1 MAGRGEHQEA
11 FPVVKNSGSFA
22 YFQGDF
28 VPFEDAKVSVM
39 THALSYGTGVFEGI
53 RGYWN
58 EQRETLY
65 ILKLREHY
73 VRFLQN
79 TKMMS
84 IQVPHTADELC
95 DITVR
100 MLEMNDFRE
109 DAYIRP
115 LAFKASLQIGVSM
128 EGVSDGFTVFAAPF
142 GNYVDTDRG
151 LAVCVSSWRRTSD
164 NAIPPRA
171 KVTGNYANTA
181 LIKNE
186 AVVNGYDEAI
196 VLTETGHVAEG
207 SAENIFLV
215 RHGELITPVVSD
227 NILEG
232 ITRVIISDLAETHL
246 GIRTVQ
252 RTVARSE
259 LYIADEI
266 FLTGTGAQI
275 APVTSVD
282 RHPIGTGRVGPIA
295 GELQRMYMNAVHGRL
310 PEYMD
315 WLTPIA
321 VRTPIAATA

>member
-1 MAGRGEHQEA
+1 VSVSPRY
-11 FPVVKNSGSFA
+11 A
-22 YFQGDF
+22 YFDGRF

-53 RGYWN
+53 RAYWN
-58 EQRETLY
+58 ADKGTLY
-65 ILKLREHY
+65 VVQPREHFL
-73 VRFLQN
+73 RFIQN
-79 TKMMS
+79 TRMMS
-84 IQVPHTADELC
+84 IHVPHSVEELC
-95 DITVR
+95 DLTVR
-100 MLEMNDFRE
+100 LLEVNEFRE

-115 LAFKASLQIGVSM
+115 LGYKSSLQIGVSM
-128 EGVSDGFTVFAAPF
+128 EGVTDGFTMFAAPF
-142 GNYVDTDRG
+142 GNYVDIDRG

-196 VLTETGHVAEG
+196 VLTEQGFVSEG
-207 SAENIFLV
+207 SAENVFLV
-215 RHGELITPVVSD
+215 RNGQLVTPGVSD

-232 ITRVIISDLAETHL
+232 ITRVLITELAQREL
-246 GIRTVQ
+246 GITTVE

-259 LYIADEI
+259 LYTAEEI

-282 RHPIGTGRVGPIA
+282 RHPIGNGDVGPIA
-295 GELQRMYMNAVHGRL
+295 ARLQAVYMDAVHGRR
-310 PEYMD
+310 PEYLR

-321 VRTPIAATA
+321 TRAKVAATA

>member
-1 MAGRGEHQEA
+1 MNEA
-11 FPVVKNSGSFA
+11 RRYA

-28 VPFEDAKVSVM
+28 VPMEEAKVSVM

-58 EQRETLY
+58 DDRGTLY
-65 ILKLREHY
+65 VVKLREHFL
-73 VRFLQN
+73 RFLQN
-79 TKMMS
+79 TRLMS
-84 IQVPHTADELC
+84 IAVPFGVDELC
-95 DITVR
+95 ELTIRLLQMDA
-100 MLEMNDFRE
+100 FQE

-115 LAFKASLQIGVSM
+115 LAYKSSEQIGVSM
-128 EGVSDGFTVFAAPF
+128 EGVTDDLTIYAAPF
-142 GNYVDTDRG
+142 GNYVDIDRG

-196 VLTETGHVAEG
+196 TLTEAGLVSEG
-207 SAENIFLV
+207 SAENLFIVRDGRLV
-215 RHGELITPVVSD
+215 TPTVAD

-232 ITRVIISDLAETHL
+232 ITRRLIMELAKNEL
-246 GIRTVQ
+246 GVDSVERSVS
-252 RTVARSE
+252 RSE
-259 LYIADEI
+259 LYIAEEM

-282 RHPIGTGRVGPIA
+282 RRPIGNGDVGPIA
-295 GELQRMYMNAVHGRL
+295 YRLQELYMDAVHGRL
-310 PEYMD
+310 PAYMS
-315 WLTPIA
+315 WLTSIEIA
-321 VRTPIAATA
+321 SRVAAAS

>member
-1 MAGRGEHQEA
+1 VSSTRGY
-11 FPVVKNSGSFA
+11 A

-28 VPFEDAKVSVM
+28 VPFEDANVSVM

-58 EQRETLY
+58 PSHEKLY
-65 ILKLREHY
+65 VVKLREHFL
-73 VRFLQN
+73 RFIQN
-79 TKMMS
+79 TRMMS
-84 IQVPHTADELC
+84 IVVPHSVEELC
-95 DITVR
+95 NIT
-100 MLEMNDFRE
+100 LELLRLDGFRE
-109 DAYIRP
+109 DTYIRP
-115 LAFKASLQIGVSM
+115 LAYKSSLQIGVSM
-128 EGVSDGFTVFAAPF
+128 EGVSDGLTIFAAPF
-142 GNYVDTDRG
+142 GNYVDIDRG

-196 VLTETGHVAEG
+196 VLTEQGYVAEG
-207 SAENIFLV
+207 SAENLFLV
-215 RHGELITPVVSD
+215 RDGQLVTPSVAD

-232 ITRVIISDLAETHL
+232 ITRRAVSELAEREL
-246 GIRTVQ
+246 GIPTVS

-259 LYIADEI
+259 LYVAEEI

-282 RHPIGTGRVGPIA
+282 RRTVGNGDVGPIA
-295 GELQRMYMNAVHGRL
+295 SRLQQLYLDVVRGKHPDYA
-310 PEYMD
+310 D
-315 WLTPIA
+315 WLTPLELARPA
-321 VRTPIAATA
+321 VVNA

>member
-1 MAGRGEHQEA
+1 VSMGRSYAFFKGEI
-11 FPVVKNSGSFA
+11 
-22 YFQGDF
+22 

-58 EQRETLY
+58 EERETLY
-65 ILKLREHY
+65 VIKLREHY
-73 VRFLQN
+73 IRFLQN

-84 IQVPHTADELC
+84 IRVPHSVDELC
-95 DITVR
+95 DITIR
-100 MLEMNDFRE
+100 MLEMNRFRE
-109 DAYIRP
+109 DAYVRP
-115 LAFKASLQIGVSM
+115 LAFKSSLQIGVSM
-128 EGVSDGFTVFAAPF
+128 EGVEDALTIFAAPF
-142 GNYVDTDRG
+142 GNYVDTSRG

-186 AVVNGYDEAI
+186 AVVNGYDEAV
-196 VLTETGHVAEG
+196 VLTESGHVAEG

-215 RHGELITPVVSD
+215 RGGDLITPAVSD

-232 ITRVIISDLAETHL
+232 ITRVLISELAQKHL
-246 GIRTVQ
+246 GMRTVH

-259 LYIADEI
+259 LYVADEVM
-266 FLTGTGAQI
+266 LCGTGAQI

-282 RHPIGTGRVGPIA
+282 RHPVGNGEVGPVV
-295 GELQRMYMNAVHGRL
+295 GRLQQLYMDAVHGRD
-310 PEYMD
+310 PEYLH
-315 WLTPIA
+315 WLTP
-321 VRTPIAATA
+321 VTTPAHMAATATV